1 MRGEGQKNHLKGI
14 GISSCNLDVGFELA
28 GWGFSL
34 FYISNTH
41 TNHILPFL
49 LLTAKPQPADILH
62 ISTQGWESVTERTK
76 CM

>member
-1 MRGEGQKNHLKGI
+1 MLTRISVRGEGQKNHLKGI

-41 TNHILPFL
+41 TKKITFSL
-49 LLTAKPQPADILH
+49 
-62 ISTQGWESVTERTK
+62 SYS
-76 CM
+76 